1 MIDAHLSMLQ
11 SIPVAP
17 EIDAS
22 ELLKPNLDLPPFLR
36 ALLVADGTVT
46 RLLSAYFAEDIA
58 IGTQEQFEFD
68 MPSPIPHLKLEA
80 GDPAFLRRVELRG
93 SDSGRCYAGAISLL
107 NPASLDTELFH
118 ELIDENVGMGE
129 VLRNSARGS
138 YREVLDIRRESEDSV
153 TRTYAVILAKRPAI
167 LISEKFSVASFLQD

>member
-1 MIDAHLSMLQ
+1 MIDVHLQMLD
-11 SIPVAP
+11 SIQVAP

-22 ELLKPNLDLPPFLR
+22 ELLKPNQDLPPFLR

-58 IGTQEQFEFD
+58 INTLQQSEFS
-68 MPSPIPHLKLEA
+68 MPMPLAHLRLTT
-80 GDPAFLRRVELRG
+80 GQPAFIRQVELLG
-93 SDSGRCYAGAISLL
+93 GLSDRRYASAISLL
-107 NPASLDTELFH
+107 NPMLMDAGLFH

-138 YREVLDIRRESEDSV
+138 YREVLDIRRQSETTV
-153 TRTYAVILAKRPAI
+153 TRTYAVILSGQPAI
-167 LISEKFSVASFLQD
+167 LISETFALESFV